1 MAIAVRYVRFL
12 PKAEIERLNSLILLR
27 CYNFLGARVTPPR
40 QAARQAEEENA
51 MNGRGETKLIFP
63 GLADFYAS
71 WRDIA
76 FTLIRVVIGYIL
88 FMHGWAKV
96 AGPGF
101 GGVSGMMAK
110 NSLVPGGAFAGA
122 AMFLET
128 VGALC
133 LIVGLFTRFFAAA
146 LAIEMAIAFLV
157 VHMSKGFPVGQG
169 GFEYV
174 LLLGI
179 VLFAIAIRGGGPYSV
194 DRMIGK
200 EL

>member
-1 MAIAVRYVRFL
+1 MAT
-12 PKAEIERLNSLILLR
+12 K
-27 CYNFLGARVTPPR
+27 
-40 QAARQAEEENA
+40 
-51 MNGRGETKLIFP
+51 GETRLIFP
-63 GLADFYAS
+63 GLSDFYAS
-71 WRDIA
+71 WQDITY
-76 FTLIRVVIGYIL
+76 TLVRVITGYIL

-96 AGPGF
+96 TGPGLN
-101 GGVSGMMAK
+101 GISGFMAK
-110 NSLVPGGAFAGA
+110 NNLVPGGAFAGA

-128 VGALC
+128 VGAVC
-133 LIVGLFTRFFAAA
+133 IIVGLFTRFFAAA

-157 VHMSKGFPVGQG
+157 VHMSKGFSVGQG

-179 VLFAIAIRGGGPYSV
+179 VLFAIALRGGGPYSV

>member
-1 MAIAVRYVRFL
+1 
-12 PKAEIERLNSLILLR
+12 
-27 CYNFLGARVTPPR
+27 
-40 QAARQAEEENA
+40 
-51 MNGRGETKLIFP
+51 MNTRGETKLVFP
-63 GLADFYAS
+63 ALADFYAS
-71 WRDIA
+71 WREIA
-76 FTLIRVVIGYIL
+76 YTLVRIITGYIF

-96 AGPGF
+96 TGPGLT
-101 GGVSGMMAK
+101 GISGFMAK
-110 NSLVPGGAFAGA
+110 NNLVPGGAFASA

-128 VGALC
+128 VGAVC
-133 LIVGLFTRFFAAA
+133 IIVGLFTRFFAAA
-146 LAIEMAIAFLV
+146 IAIEMAIAFLV
-157 VHMSKGFPVGQG
+157 VHMSKGFSVGQG